1 MRTTRTIAAMA
12 GLLLAGCAG
21 LSPEVNTIIN
31 DAVLAAGG
39 GVPSATEGE
48 IAAGLREA
56 LATGTSRAV
65 GKLGVTDGYWAN
77 APLNIPL
84 PENLKKAEK
93 ALRALGQGRT
103 VDEFHLSLNRAA
115 EAAAPEALPIF
126 KDAIRGMTLQDAR
139 AILEGTPTAATDYFR
154 GRTQG
159 ALAARFKPIVMNAT
173 SAVGATRKYKELA
186 GKVGKYVSG
195 FEAQDIDQYVTD
207 RALAGLFRT
216 LADEE
221 MKIRRDPAARSSELL
236 RKVFGEAR

>member
-1 MRTTRTIAAMA
+1 MRTLRRGILMA

-21 LSPEVNTIIN
+21 MSPEMQGILN
-31 DAVLAAGG
+31 DAVLAAGTG
-39 GVPSATEGE
+39 TSSGEAE

-65 GKLGVTDGYWAN
+65 GRIGVTDGYWAN
-77 APLNIPL
+77 AQLNIPL
-84 PENLKKAEK
+84 PENLKKVEK
-93 ALRALGQGRT
+93 TLRALGQGRT
-103 VDEFHLSLNRAA
+103 VDDFHLSLNRAA

-126 KDAIRGMTLQDAR
+126 RDAIRSMTLQDAR
-139 AILEGTPTAATDYFR
+139 AILDGTPTAATDYFR

-159 ALAARFKPIVMNAT
+159 PLAARFKPIVMNAT

-195 FEAQDIDQYVTD
+195 FEAQDLDQYVTD

-221 MKIRRDPAARSSELL
+221 TKIRRDPAARTTELL
-236 RKVFGEAR
+236 KKVFGQAR